1 MSLND
6 MIAQLNH
13 QIPPAFDNLP
23 TELQQESIYTLIL
36 LSLAEDLAP
45 TDGVTD
51 LDTLLNTGDITSA
64 ATLPNNK
71 TLQGRITA
79 KQDGVI
85 AGLPIAQAVF
95 KLVNTTIQFTS
106 QVAEGEVVKKGK
118 VLAEVSGP
126 GRSMLT
132 AERTALNFL
141 GRLCGI
147 ATLTQ
152 QFVEAVSGTD
162 ARILDTRKTAPGSR
176 ILDKHAVRMGG
187 GVNHRMGLYDMVLI
201 KDNHIDGSGGIQAA
215 VKRVRETFGDKYPI
229 EVEVKDLPELHI
241 ALALNVDRI
250 MLDNM
255 DLESMREAVRITAGK
270 TCLEASGNVSL
281 ETVRNIALTGVD
293 YISSGALT
301 HSAPTF
307 DVSMRLS

>member
-6 MIAQLNH
+6 MIAQLN
-13 QIPPAFDNLP
+13 QNIPPAIDNLP
-23 TELQQESIYTLIL
+23 TELLQESIYTLIL
-36 LSLAEDLAP
+36 LSLVEDLAP
-45 TDGVTD
+45 PYGVTD
-51 LDTLLNTGDITSA
+51 LDTLFNTGDITSA

-71 TLQGRITA
+71 TLQGRIIA

-95 KLVNTTIQFTS
+95 KLVDMTIQFTPH
-106 QVAEGEVVKKGK
+106 VAEGEVVKKGR

-147 ATLTQ
+147 ATLTN
-152 QFVEAVSGTD
+152 QFVDAVYGTN
-162 ARILDTRKTAPGSR
+162 AQILDTRKTAPGSR
-176 ILDKHAVRMGG
+176 NLDKYAVRMGG
-187 GVNHRMGLYDMVLI
+187 GVNHRKGLYDMILI
-201 KDNHIDGSGGIQAA
+201 KDNHIDGAGSIQAA
-215 VKRVRETFGDKYPI
+215 VERVRNVFGDRYPI
-229 EVEVKDLPELHI
+229 EVEVKDLQELQI
-241 ALALNVDRI
+241 ALALNVDRL

-255 DLESMREAVRITAGK
+255 DLETMREAIRITAGK
-270 TCLEASGNVSL
+270 TPLEASGNVSL
-281 ETVRNIALTGVD
+281 ETVRDIALTGVD

-307 DVSMRLS
+307 DISMRLS

>member
-6 MIAQLNH
+6 MVTLFKK
-13 QIPPAFDNLP
+13 QIPSSFSTLP
-23 TELQQESIYTLIL
+23 TELQRANIYTLIL

-45 TDGVTD
+45 SDGITD
-51 LDTLLNTGDITSA
+51 LDTQLKTGDITSA
-64 ATLPNNK
+64 AALPNNK
-71 TLQGRITA
+71 ILQGRIIA
-79 KQDGVI
+79 KQDGMI

-95 KLVNTTIQFTS
+95 KLVDMTIQFTPR
-106 QVAEGEVVKKGK
+106 VTDGESVQKHQ

-126 GRSMLT
+126 GPSMLT

-147 ATLTQ
+147 ATLTN
-152 QFVEAVSGTD
+152 QFVAAVSGTNT
-162 ARILDTRKTAPGSR
+162 RILDTRKTAPGSR
-176 ILDKHAVRMGG
+176 SLDKYAVRKGG
-187 GVNHRMGLYDMVLI
+187 GINHRMGLYDMVLI
-201 KDNHIDGSGGIQAA
+201 KDNHIEGAGSIQAA
-215 VKRVRETFGDKYPI
+215 VERVRDMFGNKYPI
-229 EVEVKDLPELHI
+229 EVEIKDLQELQI

-255 DLESMREAVRITAGK
+255 DLETMREAVMINAGK
-270 TCLEASGNVSL
+270 IPLEASGNVSL
-281 ETVRNIALTGVD
+281 ETVRDIALTGLD

-301 HSAPTF
+301 HSAPSF